1 MASLPS
7 ASSVS
12 EDGDG
17 DSVLQDEV
25 VAGSPVG
32 LKPAGP
38 VCQFGNRLGF
48 TYFPKPA
55 PPAEQ
60 LNSGNEDEFWFT
72 VDDQLLY
79 LSFFQDSGP
88 LNAGCL

>member
-7 ASSVS
+7 ASSHS

-17 DSVLQDEV
+17 DSIIQDEPV
-25 VAGSPVG
+25 IGSPVG
-32 LKPAGP
+32 YKPGGP
-38 VCQFGNRLGF
+38 ICQFGNRLAY
-48 TYFPKPA
+48 TYFARPA
-55 PPAEQ
+55 PAAEV
-60 LNSGNEDEFWFT
+60 LNDGNEDEFWFT